1 MAKLE
6 PLKSGYY
13 VWHYVPS
20 VGASVVFIILFL
32 AITAFHF
39 WKIFRTKVR
48 FTLPFAIGG
57 LCKSLHDIGSL
68 EWARYHVLIIILV

>member
-6 PLKSGYY
+6 PLRSGYY

-20 VGASVVFIILFL
+20 IAASIVFIILFL
-32 AITAFHF
+32 AVTGVHF
-39 WKIFRTKVR
+39 WKLFRTKVR

-57 LCKSLHDIGSL
+57 LRKF
-68 EWARYHVLIIILV
+68 